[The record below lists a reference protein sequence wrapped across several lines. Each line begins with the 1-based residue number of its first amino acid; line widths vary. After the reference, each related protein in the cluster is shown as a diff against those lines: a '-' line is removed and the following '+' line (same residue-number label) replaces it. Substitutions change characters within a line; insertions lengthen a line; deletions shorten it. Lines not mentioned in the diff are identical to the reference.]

1 MGEIVKRYERIGLK
15 LIGLKLMVP
24 SEEMIEKH
32 YTLDPEWVRVTGEK
46 TIQGYRDKGMKPPIE
61 DPLEITKLLIER
73 LKNI

>member
-32 YTLDPEWVRVTGEK
+32 YTLDPGMGESYRRK
-46 TIQGYRDKGMKPPIE
+46 DDSRIQG
-61 DPLEITKLLIER
+61 
-73 LKNI
+73 

>member
-1 MGEIVKRYERIGLK
+1 
-15 LIGLKLMVP
+15 MVP